1 MTRYLDPELIAKI
14 ATLPFRTQRLMEGA
28 LTGHHRSRSHGS
40 SVEFAE
46 HKVYSPGDELR
57 HLDWKAYGKL
67 DKFYVRRFERETEL
81 RAYLVI
87 DGSASMG
94 YRSER
99 PGALSKLEYA
109 SYVAASLAYLLLH
122 QQDAAGLLAFGA
134 ERQYVPPRAST
145 RHLFELAA
153 ALERVTPAGTTDV
166 AGALTFIGETA
177 ARRGTVIVLSDLFDD
192 AERVGAALRHLVAR
206 HHQVLVLHVLDGD
219 ELEFPFEGLALFES
233 MEDDRRV
240 LVDARAAR
248 AAFVREMH
256 AFVAGYRQRCLEA
269 GVAYLL
275 LPTTRPLDQAMAEV
289 LAG

>member
-81 RAYLVI
+81 RAYLVV

-94 YRSER
+94 YRGDR

-109 SYVAASLAYLLLH
+109 SFVAASLAYLLLH

-134 ERQYVPPRAST
+134 ERHYVPPRAST

-153 ALERVTPAGTTDV
+153 ALDRLTPAGPTDL

-192 AERVGAALRHLVAR
+192 AERVGAGLRHLVAR

-219 ELEFPFEGLALFES
+219 ELDFPFEGLALFES

-248 AAFVREMH
+248 GAFIREMQ
-256 AFVAGYRQRCLEA
+256 AFVARYRQRCLEA
-269 GVAYLL
+269 GVAYRL
-275 LPTTRPLDQAMAEV
+275 LPTTRPLDQALAEV